1 VVLVTTTQ
9 KSIYVSELRAVTT
22 SAGGELAV
30 TYFRENASRLIIRE
44 GTAPNSGLRRG
55 QVGALHALAAHFIE
69 RHEPAVVSLPTGYG
83 KTAVLTAACFLL
95 QAQRVLV
102 VTPTS
107 PLRSQAARA
116 FRTLETLRR
125 LTALPSEAELVG
137 PKVVTVEERIGS
149 LAEWQALSDFDVVV
163 CTPHSASPEMDGTP
177 SPPNGLFDLV
187 LMDEGHHSPARTW
200 AAFIRAIPNARHV
213 LLSATPFRRDRRQL
227 PGRLIF
233 YYPLRRAVEENAF
246 GKVIFSPVAVDADAL
261 PETRDAALISRAVEV
276 FRRDTDAGLQHRL
289 LARAERIADAE
300 RLAEQYVR
308 AGLNVEAVSSRR
320 SRQQVDDIERRLLA
334 GELDGVVC
342 VDMFGEGYDFP
353 KFKIAVLHSAHK
365 SLVPTLQFIG
375 RFARTNDERTGAAT
389 FLAVPREVDEESGE
403 LYRDGVDWDI
413 LLADVAEARQQL
425 ALQEHET
432 LQSFAQAG
440 HPSADYEAVNPGAFR
455 LSQHIAAYRTH
466 QAPDFSEAP
475 EALKFLQVT
484 NAWRSDEET
493 TYLLLTKSVRSPVWY
508 RDEHLVDAAH
518 ECFLLKYFPP
528 SQLLF
533 ITATER
539 SERYY
544 AELLEFFFG
553 GNATPLAFEQIR
565 KVLNGMTDQEFYS
578 VGIRSTSPT
587 ATAESYRIVAG
598 SNADRSMR
606 NTDAANFSQGHFMGR
621 GVVNGETEV
630 IGASAGGRVW
640 SNGKLSIPDILEWMN
655 ALHARITANNVNIG
669 RSGLDLLSY
678 GETLERIPAST
689 CITDWP
695 KNAYRDNPVVLIG
708 EGADTVRTCVLD
720 LEVTDIAVNADGTSM
735 TFRIG
740 ESGRTQRIRY
750 RLNQTPQYTLLDYE
764 PRIRVATGEG
774 RYDSI
779 EEWLE
784 DNGLVFYTKELDS
797 FTRSTLQRRRA
808 SAGIHPESLV
818 VHNWVGCETQVE
830 FDLANPARMTVQRFL
845 QEHLVGL
852 ANNSFIVY
860 DHRSGEAGDFIVAQ
874 AMPANRLSVA
884 LYHCKGAGG
893 GPSGERVDDVYELAG
908 QSVKSARF
916 QRKDDLLR
924 HIERRTQVRPNR
936 GHSPFL
942 VGSREDALNLIR
954 SHDPISIQLTVH
966 AVQPG
971 ISAGR
976 LAENVRAVIAAANDS
991 LMSQGVELR
1000 WLVSA

>member
-1 VVLVTTTQ
+1 M
-9 KSIYVSELRAVTT
+9 A
-22 SAGGELAV
+22 
-30 TYFRENASRLIIRE
+30 YFRENTSRLIIRE
-44 GTAPNSGLRRG
+44 GVAPNSGLRRG
-55 QVGALHALAAHFIE
+55 QVGALHAMAAHFIE
-69 RHEPAVVSLPTGYG
+69 RNEPAIVSLPTGYG

-102 VTPTS
+102 VAPTN

-125 LTALPSEAELVG
+125 LTALPNEADLAG
-137 PKVVTVEERIGS
+137 PKVVAVEERIGS
-149 LAEWQALSDFDVVV
+149 LSDWQALSNFDVVV

-177 SPPNGLFDLV
+177 PPPDGLFDLV
-187 LMDEGHHSPARTW
+187 LVDEGHHSPAKTW
-200 AAFIRAIPNARHV
+200 AAFIRATPNARHL

-233 YYPLRRAVEENAF
+233 YYSLRRAVEENAF
-246 GKVIFSPVAVDADAL
+246 GRVIFSPVAVEADAL
-261 PETRDAALISRAVEV
+261 PETRDAALVTKAVEV
-276 FRRDTDAGLQHRL
+276 YRRDADAGLQHRL
-289 LARAERIADAE
+289 LARTERITDAE

-308 AGLNVEAVSSRR
+308 AGLNVEAVSSRK
-320 SRQQVDDIERRLLA
+320 SRQQVEDIERRLVA

-375 RFARTNDERTGAAT
+375 RFARTNDEHTGEAT
-389 FLAVPREVDEESGE
+389 FLAVPREVDTESAE

-425 ALQEHET
+425 ALLERET

-440 HPSADYEAVNPGAFR
+440 HPSADYDAVNPGAFR
-455 LSQHIAAYRTH
+455 LSQHIAAYRIS
-466 QAPDFSEAP
+466 QAPNFSVAP
-475 EALKFLQVT
+475 ETLKSLQVT
-484 NAWRSDEET
+484 NAWRSDDET
-493 TYLLLTKSVRSPVWY
+493 TYLLLAKSVRSPVWY
-508 RDEHLVDAAH
+508 RDEQLVDATH
-518 ECFLLKYFPP
+518 ECFLLKYFPT
-528 SQLLF
+528 SQILF

-544 AELLEFFFG
+544 AELLEFFFD
-553 GNATPLAFEQIR
+553 GNAIPLAFEQIR

-598 SNADRSMR
+598 SNADRGVR
-606 NTDAANFSQGHFMGR
+606 DTDAANFSQGHFMGR
-621 GVVNGETEV
+621 GQVNGEAEV

-640 SNGKLSIPDILEWMN
+640 SNGKLSIPDILDWMN
-655 ALHARITANNVNIG
+655 ALHGRITADQVTIG

-678 GETLERIPAST
+678 GETLQRIPAST
-689 CITDWP
+689 CMTDWP
-695 KNAYRDNPVVLIG
+695 KNAYRDNPPVLIG
-708 EGADTVRTCVLD
+708 DGVDTVRTSVLD
-720 LEVTDIAVNADGTSM
+720 LEVTDIAVNADGASM
-735 TFRIG
+735 TFRMG
-740 ESGRTQRIRY
+740 ENGYNRRIRY
-750 RLNQTPQYTLLDYE
+750 RLNQSPQYTLEDDG
-764 PRIRVATGEG
+764 PRIRVAAAEG
-774 RYDSI
+774 QYDSI

-808 SAGIHPESLV
+808 SSGIHADSLV

-830 FDLANPARMTVQRFL
+830 FDLANPGRMTVQRFL

-852 ANNSFIVY
+852 PNNSFIIY
-860 DHRSGEAGDFIVAQ
+860 DHRSGEAADFIVAQ
-874 AMPANRLSVA
+874 ALPASRLSVA
-884 LYHCKGAGG
+884 LYHCKAAGG
-893 GPSGERVDDVYELAG
+893 IPSGERVDDVYELAG

-916 QRKDDLLR
+916 QSKGDLVR
-924 HIERRTQVRPNR
+924 HIERRTQARPNR

-942 VGSREDALNLIR
+942 MGTRDDALNLVR
-954 SHDPISIQLTVH
+954 GCDPISIQLTVY

-971 ISAGR
+971 VSVGG
-976 LAENVRAVIAAANDS
+976 LTDNVKAVMAAANAS
-991 LMSQGVELR
+991 LASQGVELR
-1000 WLVSA
+1000 WLVSE

>member
-1 VVLVTTTQ
+1 M
-9 KSIYVSELRAVTT
+9 A
-22 SAGGELAV
+22 
-30 TYFRENASRLIIRE
+30 YFQENTSRLSIRE
-44 GTAPNSGLRRG
+44 GVAPNSGLRRG

-69 RHEPAVVSLPTGYG
+69 RNEPAIVSLPTGYG

-102 VTPTS
+102 VTPTN

-125 LTALPSEAELVG
+125 LTALPSEADLAG
-137 PKVVTVEERIGS
+137 PKVATVEERIGS
-149 LAEWQALSDFDVVV
+149 LADWQALSDFDVVV
-163 CTPHSASPEMDGTP
+163 CTPHSASPEMEGTP
-177 SPPNGLFDLV
+177 PPPDGLFDLV
-187 LMDEGHHSPARTW
+187 LVDEGHHSAARTW
-200 AAFIRAIPNARHV
+200 AAFIRATPNARHF

-233 YYPLRRAVEENAF
+233 YYSLRRAVEENAF
-246 GKVIFSPVAVDADAL
+246 GRVIFSPVAVDADAL
-261 PETRDAALISRAVEV
+261 PETRDAALVTRAVEV
-276 FRRDTDAGLQHRL
+276 YRRDADAGLQHRL
-289 LARAERIADAE
+289 LARTERITDAE

-308 AGLNVEAVSSRR
+308 AGLNVEAVSSRK
-320 SRQQVDDIERRLLA
+320 SRQQVEDIERRLVV

-375 RFARTNDERTGAAT
+375 RFARTNDEHTGAAT
-389 FLAVPREVDEESGE
+389 FLAVPREVDTESAE

-413 LLADVAEARQQL
+413 LLADVAGARQQL
-425 ALQEHET
+425 ALQERET

-455 LSQHIAAYRTH
+455 LSQHIAAYRIS
-466 QAPDFSEAP
+466 QAPDFSVAP
-475 EALKFLQVT
+475 EALKSLQVT
-484 NAWRSDEET
+484 NAWRSDDET
-493 TYLLLTKSVRSPVWY
+493 TYLLLAKSVRSPVWY
-508 RDEHLVDAAH
+508 RDEQLVDATH
-518 ECFLLKYFPP
+518 ECFLLKYFPAT
-528 SQLLF
+528 QILF

-553 GNATPLAFEQIR
+553 GNAIPLAFEQIR

-598 SNADRSMR
+598 SNADRGVR
-606 NTDAANFSQGHFMGR
+606 DTDAANFSQGHFMGR
-621 GVVNGETEV
+621 GQVNGETEV

-640 SNGKLSIPDILEWMN
+640 SNGKLSIPDVLDWMN
-655 ALHARITANNVNIG
+655 ALHGRITADQVNIG
-669 RSGLDLLSY
+669 RSGLDLLPY
-678 GETLERIPAST
+678 GETLLRIPAST
-689 CITDWP
+689 CMTDWP
-695 KNAYRDNPVVLIG
+695 KNAYKDNPVVLIG
-708 EGADTVRTCVLD
+708 EGADTLRTCVLD
-720 LEVTDIAVNADGTSM
+720 LEVADIAVNADGTSM
-735 TFRIG
+735 TFRMG
-740 ESGRTQRIRY
+740 ENGRSQRIRY
-750 RLNQTPQYTLLDYE
+750 RLNQSPHYALLDDE
-764 PRIRVATGEG
+764 PHIRVAAAEG

-808 SAGIHPESLV
+808 SSGIRADSLV

-830 FDLANPARMTVQRFL
+830 FDLGNPGRMTVQRYL

-852 ANNSFIVY
+852 PNNSFIIY
-860 DHRSGEAGDFIVAQ
+860 DHRSGEAADFIVAQ
-874 AMPANRLSVA
+874 ALPANRLSVA
-884 LYHCKGAGG
+884 LYHCKAAGG
-893 GPSGERVDDVYELAG
+893 IPSGERVDDVYELAG

-916 QRKDDLLR
+916 QSKGDLVR
-924 HIERRTQVRPNR
+924 HIERRTKVRPNR

-942 VGSREDALNLIR
+942 LGTRDDALNMVR
-954 SHDPISIQLTVH
+954 GYDPISIQLTVY

-971 ISAGR
+971 ISVGG
-976 LAENVRAVIAAANDS
+976 LTENVKAVMAAANAS
-991 LMSQGVELR
+991 LTSQGVELR
-1000 WLVSA
+1000 WLVSE

>member
-1 VVLVTTTQ
+1 M
-9 KSIYVSELRAVTT
+9 
-22 SAGGELAV
+22 G
-30 TYFRENASRLIIRE
+30 YFQENASRLTIKE
-44 GTAPNSGLRRG
+44 GVTPNSGLRRG
-55 QVGALHALAAHFIE
+55 QVGALHALMAHFIE
-69 RHEPAVVSLPTGYG
+69 RYEPAIVSLPTGYG

-102 VTPTS
+102 VTPTN

-125 LTALPSEAELVG
+125 LTALPSEVELAG
-137 PKVVTVEERIGS
+137 PKVVAVEGRIGT
-149 LAEWQALSDFDVVV
+149 LQDWQALSEFDVVV
-163 CTPHSASPEMDGTP
+163 CTPHSASPEMEGIS
-177 SPPNGLFDLV
+177 SPPDGLFDLV
-187 LMDEGHHSPARTW
+187 LVDEGHHSPAKTW
-200 AAFIRAIPNARHV
+200 TAFIRATPNARHF

-233 YYPLRRAVEENAF
+233 YYSLRRAVEENAF
-246 GKVIFSPVAVDADAL
+246 GRVVFSPVAVEPDAL
-261 PETRDAALISRAVEV
+261 PETRDAALVSRAVEV
-276 FRRDTDAGLQHRL
+276 FRRDAEAGLHHRL
-289 LARAERIADAE
+289 LARTERIADAE
-300 RLAEQYVR
+300 RLAQHYVR
-308 AGLNVEAVSSRR
+308 AGLKVEAVSSRK
-320 SRQQVDDIERRLLA
+320 SKQQVEEIEQRLIA

-375 RFARTNDERTGAAT
+375 RFARTNDEHTGVAT
-389 FLAVPREVDEESGE
+389 FLAVPREVEAESTE

-413 LLADVAEARQQL
+413 LLADVAEMRQQL
-425 ALQEHET
+425 ALQEREM

-455 LSQHIAAYRTH
+455 LSQHIAAYRTS
-466 QAPDFSEAP
+466 QAPDFSVAP
-475 EALKFLQVT
+475 EALRSLQVT
-484 NAWRSDEET
+484 NAWFSDNET
-493 TYLLLTKSVRSPVWY
+493 TYLLLAKSVRSPVWY

-518 ECFLLKYFPP
+518 ECFLLKYFPD
-528 SQLLF
+528 SELLF

-544 AELLEFFFG
+544 AELLEFFFN

-598 SNADRSMR
+598 SNADRGVR
-606 NTDAANFSQGHFMGR
+606 DTDAANFSQGHFMGR
-621 GVVNGETEV
+621 GQVNGETEI

-640 SNGKLSIPDILEWMN
+640 SNGKLSIPDILDWMR
-655 ALHARITANNVNIG
+655 ALHERITADQVSIG

-678 GETLERIPAST
+678 GETLLQIPAST
-689 CITDWP
+689 CMADWS
-695 KNAYRDNPVVLIG
+695 KNAYRDNPLVLIG
-708 EGADTVRTCVLD
+708 EGDGLVRTCVLD
-720 LEVTDIAVNADGTSM
+720 LEVTDIVVNTDGTSM
-735 TFRIG
+735 IFQIG
-740 ESGRTQRIRY
+740 GSGASQRIRY
-750 RLNQTPQYTLLDYE
+750 RLNQSPHYTALDDA
-764 PRIRVATGEG
+764 PRIRVAATEE

-784 DNGLVFYTKELDS
+784 DNGLTFFTKELDS

-808 SAGIHPESLV
+808 SAGIRADSLV
-818 VHNWVGCETQVE
+818 VHNWAGCETEVE
-830 FDLANPARMTVQRFL
+830 FDLANPSRMTVQRFL
-845 QEHLVGL
+845 QEYLVGL
-852 ANNSFIVY
+852 PTNCFIIY
-860 DHRSGEAGDFIVAQ
+860 DHRSGEAADFIVAQ
-874 AMPANRLSVA
+874 TMPANRLSVS

-893 GPSGERVDDVYELAG
+893 ASSGERVDDVYELAG

-916 QRKDDLLR
+916 QRKDDLVR

-942 VGSREDALNLIR
+942 VGTRDDALNLLR
-954 SHDPISIQLTVH
+954 SYDPISIQLTVY

-971 ISAGR
+971 IAAGG
-976 LAENVRAVIAAANDS
+976 LAENVRAVMAAANDS
-991 LMSQGVELR
+991 LTSQGVDLR
-1000 WLVSA
+1000 WLISA